1 MLSRAF
7 TNSDPMFFISLLGGP
22 AGLRSI
28 ETAVKVVADLAA
40 KAKQIQCLEILGIMG
55 KKLDHPLARSKVL
68 LPWLKNTR
76 CVELFLSRLTALG

>member
-7 TNSDPMFFISLLGGP
+7 TNSDPMFFIFLLGGP
-22 AGLRSI
+22 AGLRGI

-40 KAKQIQCLEILGIMG
+40 KAKQIQRLDILGIMG
-55 KKLDHPLARSKVL
+55 KKLDHSLVRTKAL

-76 CVELFLSRLTALG
+76 CV